1 MAKGFNLTA
10 ELNLRGPSNIKA
22 VVSDIRRQIGSV
34 SATITPV
41 LDKSNLRSISS
52 EIKKQLGTITGNVNI
67 KLDQTSTKNIVNDV
81 KKALSSISA
90 NINIGVSTAAV
101 KSAGKSIKQQ
111 LSGLVVPVGVSVS
124 SSSVNQIRSRIRN
137 QLGNLNVSVN
147 VRLNAGIN
155 QTLNN
160 YNTNLTRLNNLL
172 VQTATNATAAASSID
187 ALAAAMRSAS
197 SIRLQ
202 SLNTNLGNIGNNAA
216 RTGQAINGATGE
228 IENFGRQAG
237 LAIRRFAAFSTV
249 AGVAYGITSA
259 LKNGVSAFIEYD
271 QQLTRISQVTG
282 DAKDKLGD
290 ITSTINKLST
300 SLGVS
305 STELASTTLTLAQAG
320 LTAKDTERALKALA
334 LSALAPSFDDMN
346 QTVEGS
352 IALMRQFNIGS
363 SQLENAL
370 GSINAVSAK
379 FAVEASDIIT
389 AIQRTGGVFAASSRG
404 VSEGTQALNEFISV
418 FTSIRATTRESAE
431 TIATGLRT
439 IFTRI
444 QRADTIEALKE
455 FGVTLTDLEG
465 KFVGPYIAVQRLSE
479 GLGKLDPRDLK
490 FSSIVE
496 ELGGFRQ
503 IGKVLPLIQQFGTAQ
518 EALKVAQEGQ
528 GSLAV
533 DAAKGQQA
541 LAVQIA
547 KVRQEFLALI
557 RSIGNTDSFQNI
569 VKVGLDLASAL
580 IKVADA
586 AKGLVPLLGLFAAL
600 RGAQAVTQFAG
611 GFGRG
616 FRGVGPG
623 QRAAEGGP
631 IRHFASGGYVP
642 GFGNGD
648 TVSAKLTPGEFVMSK
663 PAVKAIGVGNLQR
676 LNSGGLTQPV
686 LLSSLTKRSDN
697 GQRIKTFQNQS
708 EKFIENDDRVF
719 ANIQKKTFEDYGFQ
733 DKDYPKITNRLER
746 NGIKFPIGLKGSSS
760 RGKFDAISGSVME
773 DLVRQRMGKG
783 AKKYGGANG
792 YSDIS
797 NAPIDIIKGKNIYEV
812 KFKSGS
818 TSDNEIL
825 GKLIR
830 YRLENTPYRS
840 LGFKENRPN
849 KNSIDTINLGT
860 INLIHGSD
868 MKDVNGYKSDYISWL
883 KKQGKYKLS
892 FGGKIQKFA
901 VGGTAIRNIG
911 YIDGDILND
920 SSNMDIVR
928 KEMERLKI
936 TDVHKYKSHLSSMA
950 AMRRQSGDLGKLS
963 TVYGVAGSGKSTF
976 IQGGA
981 RAKEAD
987 NAKLRKTNRYPILTE
1002 ADILRSDSIIDSTS
1016 VVGPNQKAF
1025 LTQSDRIIN
1034 LSSRT
1039 QESQNVLIENRKS
1052 RDLTGVGLFGR
1063 KAGATKGAS
1072 LDSGAGEAY
1081 MAAKEVS
1088 GIDQKK
1094 IVTYAI
1100 GPNFSKKRT
1109 NQPTVR
1115 TPEKT
1120 AVFSGNLG
1128 PTTAGHVKAVM
1139 QGAKKSKIRPEDTVI
1154 YVSGNTPVD
1163 PFKRD
1168 DQTERTAILPQ
1179 TSSSGPSRVGMAQ
1192 KVFGAKGFNVS
1203 AAPKG
1208 NAPGSIPNVFKVGD
1222 DSYIVPNPN
1231 KKNIAYMGDDKPSTT
1246 MDRYRSQGYEP
1257 MQIARDGISGTAARA
1272 AIMSN
1277 DIEAMKKLLTPEGIA
1292 YLKPYMATLQKR
1304 PKLLDS
1310 ILARIQ
1316 ENAQKR
1322 KGRAGRYSSTLAEL
1336 STLPSRVTA
1345 KTPTDV
1351 ANRVKDLRAQRDT
1364 DEAILG
1370 RRPARMLT
1378 KLERLG
1384 KSSGGYIRKF
1394 VDAGIVTPTTGKPAT
1409 TQEIIKLLGA
1419 EKAGAIGG
1427 ISATEVYTTLNK
1439 RTPTPQQAASK
1450 AAIIAE
1456 FTKQKAALA
1465 SKKEA
1470 SQTRKQNKATA
1481 KGLVFGAAGL
1491 FGSAFA
1497 AQPVIQTIQDSKLK
1511 DPNKQHTVSIYS
1523 GVYKNQK
1530 RASSID
1536 SSFDKA
1542 VDTIP
1547 MAQAKK
1553 EKRAEIIY
1561 QKKKVRSVLSGFE
1574 SGRELALDFDRTLAF
1589 GADKILADPK
1599 KPRFSEFSDIPKV
1612 TEALGKAKLSVL
1624 GRQLVSLVGK
1634 KPELLKNIRVITARP
1649 KATLPLIQTWLS
1661 SKGLPITDSQ
1671 FKGLGGPT
1679 VSGSDIAK
1687 LKAAELTPGSIFV
1700 DDDKRNINAAKQR
1713 ADEGIDVYRY
1723 RGVKKLKENTQ
1734 SLENIES
1741 LKGNLLEAFIRRLGA
1756 VGSPKGNGFD
1766 FMTGLGRVSQKF
1778 EPKLPPNIPTDVKR
1792 TLAGPSTIKDNI
1804 VTYLKNVKGYSTG
1817 GDATDTVPA
1826 LVSSGEAYVPPELAK
1841 NIGYSKLRQMN
1852 RADRNGMRSFAG
1864 GGISVFKGPGTGT
1877 SDSIGP
1883 IGLPVGSFI
1892 IRAAATKALGLSD
1905 GGAIGVQ
1912 QFSSG
1917 GAVQRFFL
1925 GGGPRVPAR
1934 PGAQASLENVRITD
1948 GVVTQLNEI
1957 TEALTQ
1963 LGVTSS
1969 SSAEI
1974 IRKGGQISS
1983 RAAINAYEADIL
1995 RLRVSGA
2002 PMQTVIEAET
2012 RLANMRQQA
2021 ATQVRAQRQLS
2032 GVSGRQLETIDHNA
2046 QQNLQ
2051 AMVQRRQARGGE
2063 VDENFMRRAESVSYG
2078 RAARTAGLSPTQT
2091 AGLSGND
2098 LRQYINT
2105 AMGDP
2110 RTFEQ
2115 MNRAF
2120 EARRRGELRTQ
2131 LTAEGRFG
2139 GDRNR
2144 ILQEA
2149 RRLAK
2154 QEADTRRA
2162 TLNETRGSGGPG
2174 SGGRMS
2180 GQGMMGAAFGV
2191 QMIGS
2196 LIAQNIN
2203 AESSSSNAQLSA
2215 GLQGGTNMLATG
2227 AMIGGGVK
2235 DMLPGLGKLAGS
2247 LGVAA
2252 VAAAAVG
2259 QAFIDA
2265 KNAALAFEK
2274 KMIQNKLNSAL
2285 EETALEFVKLEK
2297 DIKDINI
2304 QRTITSKL
2312 AEAANMA
2319 KASMDINSK
2328 MAKTFWVNMLDSFG
2342 SNEKEGIS
2350 SQSAAADRAD
2360 ILDKKGIGAYFAST
2374 GFGQVMGNQ
2383 GGLLQG
2389 IQDLIAGKKASEMTG
2404 NIQAEQTRSS
2414 YVQDLIPGR
2423 AEESAK
2429 QFTPVAENINKL
2441 ITNKAKG
2448 GANISDLI
2456 TEFKGAGTD
2465 VNQFAVS
2472 LAMADKSV
2480 NAQIQSINNNIDLT
2494 ADEKKARQD
2503 LVIGM
2508 HAEAAIRKQAAI
2520 AEREAAMKS
2529 LENSTSN
2536 FARSLERMF
2545 QNMEQSIN
2553 KTNFGLEQMSRDL
2566 DLASSSLKGEAKIGS
2581 GSLNSMNVL
2590 QNPNAYSGAE
2600 NNSARSQ
2607 AASMF
2612 SGSTNVMKGLLSI
2625 GSNLESSILSTIN
2638 NTIRKNPES
2647 NNEKMG
2653 FAIQKAVQEQLDSL
2667 QLPPDISS
2675 KLSGEVSKALEDM
2688 RKSGDDKVD
2697 FTQLVE
2703 KIPQLSKVI
2712 ESSKRAQEVALKAL
2726 ENWQNALNNY
2736 STRMN
2741 ELADLQIDTNEK
2753 LRKSTQILTD
2763 GQLELAKTLG
2773 KTIDVSDVRRNVE
2786 ATTAQQTG
2794 GPTRPQDIANQILGL
2809 DNTRKAQEGSS
2820 DIARQRGPQGA
2831 DDFVRMQ
2838 NNLRNTNVALRENY
2852 DALKNLAENTDI
2864 ASTALNK
2871 IQEAQQKNEGKVG
2884 FIEKLVTSTPEEF
2897 NSLNAAFGRLQ
2908 NNIRGQV
2915 NTIQNSQSAQKAYAE
2930 ALNNGASGFEAMKAA
2945 QVAFANDRKET
2956 LSALK
2961 DVMPFLGDNKQA
2973 NNIKANVLE
2982 SMLQESGQGVSPV
2995 FQQILNTLRNP
3006 QADPE
3011 TQAAM
3016 QQYQQAINTQSDANK
3031 QLAMLNNNLASQI
3044 ANKSAEALAEALT
3057 KSKVTFE
3064 NKELSDIAAN
3074 VKAIENKLGDKPVP
3088 AAGKASGG
3096 IIYAAAGMNVDFAPK
3111 GTDTVP
3117 AMLTP
3122 GEFVVN
3128 RAATQANLPL
3138 LQSINSNKFSSGG
3151 KVSYYADGGYVS
3163 DFMKTTSRDSDNFN
3177 LTQDSY
3183 LDLNKNNKLIDNA
3196 SEKAL
3201 AGPQIF
3207 TRLQRNGLNKTPKN
3221 TFGFIDFKTDNIWD
3235 NSGEIVAGVTAPIRV
3250 TDRFDGG
3257 TTAKYTALDKSS
3269 KDLAEFKP
3277 ILTDKLLV
3285 GRENLEVSKVSK
3297 IEAANYSTK
3306 LRAKYPTLSLDKLN
3320 LGNELDSIGD
3330 FPSSVEPS
3338 TLTHS
3343 EYNPNGKIRH
3353 RAGLYFGSPP
3363 PVPSVDFNNAPMNK
3377 IWQSSTYFGMGHVD
3391 AVSAS
3396 EPSYDIGDYA
3406 GKKFGPSSAIKYNIL
3421 YYPGISS
3428 NSPDSKYLKNR
3439 SQIDSLIE
3447 KHNENKNIIAQA
3459 LDFDDTRVKFD
3470 QSVNGSYDKLM
3481 QSFSALYNGTSSHE
3495 DLTGEVD
3502 LLKTFAPLGKPRTLF
3517 VFPNTPYINSTL
3529 QDTVESLNLDQAKAN
3544 GVQFAIDK
3552 KDPGLKN
3559 KELTQLYNLFDVT
3572 STVAGGAPK
3581 HFPWMMNIDLDSL
3594 GKNFEEKAKEDVV
3607 NKMKNGPIKKQ
3618 SLGFKMDKLSI
3629 PVGGKNLD
3637 LNYGVEYTKY
3647 SAPLWD
3653 EKTRS
3658 FSKDPARQLKDIF
3671 IPEPNK
3677 SPLDIFQQL
3686 EIDKKRI
3693 YNSSE
3698 FTPGDLLNKVQAIP
3712 LLDQYY
3718 NALINNDQTK
3728 QDNLSK
3734 QIKANDI
3741 ISFSNALGLA
3751 SNAPDAMN
3759 SLIFNDV
3766 IPRGANLEVGDWLIN
3781 AIKDLS
3787 SATKNTATRAAKS
3800 IDNPNQ
3806 LADIIGGNPGEIKDT
3821 VQKLAKGALGVFGRR
3836 KIPGFGSGW
3845 AFRYLRG
3852 VPGFGARPLKDDDM
3866 GKQAAA
3872 YASNVFNEA
3881 GAYASRLFYMAR
3893 SPQQY
3898 NSIKEAYGLLAGA
3911 TSAFGGIAGGNTR
3924 FIKTLL
3930 DNGDMESLF
3939 RSLGASANFQKA
3951 ASREL
3956 SSDFKATLGQ
3966 SLKGSKIRTI
3976 GADGSLT
3983 YEDFTNQVPKT
3994 YAELVDL
4001 GLNPYNEFTN
4011 IDTRRNIISKLRTDI
4026 SQGKDSLGMP
4036 FYDPQ
4041 TASYIDN
4048 ALGSLLT
4055 WYSGG
4060 IVGWPGQ
4067 DYFYDKNLPEKDRT
4081 DAVIQAIKSGRAD
4094 QVRDNANLANSQL
4107 GVSAKYGQLP
4117 SAEWFEAR
4125 QMAEPQMRANGGMI
4139 YAANGQMVNF
4149 QPRGTDT
4156 VPAMLTPGEF
4166 VINREATQKNLPLL
4180 KAINNGNHY
4189 STGGIVNYLA
4199 RGGLTVKKDF
4209 MPMDRAKYFN
4219 GYDTNK
4225 DGVLDDK
4232 EYTAKGTIFDY
4243 LDFRGNKD
4251 GKISVQ
4257 ELDSYNAAYDHHIQE
4272 YLSAA
4277 AKTKYAKL
4285 DPQKQKLGTS
4295 SLEFIQTYEAANKI
4309 KYGDRK
4315 ISRNTLEEQFYSGD
4329 PNYPFTQGTIDREAL
4344 IQKQTLG
4351 FKPMNWDWKAFG
4363 YGIASKAIPGLLS
4376 LGLGGL
4382 GFIAGNIAGPV
4393 VGVGGAVAGGLAG
4406 DQLGQYL
4413 NQEIYKMLPSSMKTD
4428 IEEKIKKNPEAYA
4441 AGQWTGFAAE
4451 IAGGS
4456 VADNAI
4462 SKAVA
4467 TITTKKLS
4475 KQVVAEAIKSGDSS
4489 LTRLMAV
4496 GSDVIPPE
4504 NAVAKFADDLGSQ
4517 AGSNSRKVVGGRRS
4531 IRQKIGDA
4539 VEDYN
4544 RRRTARSVAPA
4555 ALERLAEI
4563 QSKFNSNIG
4572 DAYNIAIKRKYDSL
4586 AVGDVASALQTLGD
4600 VRSKAAQFHF
4610 DDLLKSSPDYID
4622 PALLTKLTD
4631 NSPLYIAAQAQTKET
4646 FARLGIDVSGDFS
4659 KLDANKMFD
4668 DYFNKEYDILNAT
4681 PSNPAAAAKR
4691 QQILDDVAHQYG
4703 IKPDDLAQ
4711 IRKQLDDVV
4720 VKPKRGRFA
4729 SINGLT
4735 QTAFVV
4741 RDILAAR
4748 QSQRSIPA
4756 ARPLQRPDEKQA
4768 KPQMPKSENP
4778 VTEFSAQEGSDGSKE
4793 PFSAIMIPAAN
4804 NSKLDYYDELTYKEY
4819 LASLISSGK
4828 SPEQPIKNKFI
4839 TPAFYTNDKTDSRN
4853 NIRVTAY
4860 DTRRPKNLLGDEKQI
4875 NEGASDQLE
4884 ITRLAGSIYGE
4895 TNNAFKELSDYNQL
4909 KLIESPDEATQQTS
4923 KKTLGIM
4930 QTSYG
4935 AAITSLTEL
4944 SKLINLSKTGN
4955 RSIMIGEKQDILVN
4969 IDDMVGKLQTLK
4981 TNYYSEVLAKG
4992 EPLTKINDSILDQF
5006 DKPFIRTNAEGK
5018 EVSPPEGGYSGKQVR
5033 EARMD
5038 SDQKVRG
5045 MSGIETQYQ
5054 NSYKYYRRI
5063 LGEYNYHQNIGK
5075 GDKYAK
5081 GQKTTSSVSYKGQ
5094 NSPRRMYTG
5103 GIVYA
5108 SEGTLVNFQPR
5119 GTDTI
5124 PAMLTPGEFVVNAK
5138 ATKANLSLLKSIN
5151 SGGTKQYATGG
5162 VVYLA
5167 EGGRAFDN
5175 VLSQIQIDLSDIVG
5189 AQYNPAY
5196 ADKIKQNIKDRESK
5210 GVRRVEKTIKNKETG
5225 KYETVGEEVKTDEKI
5240 KKEKEARDT
5249 ANKQKIE
5256 EYEKFDKQRQTY
5268 LNEIIQNKPRQEQA
5282 IELADNI
5289 REKLRI
5295 MKTEFIAQIEE
5306 KVKNEAQK
5314 LGISLSELF
5323 ETNTMAKAEWDFI
5336 KGKDVEPI
5344 GDIETFVKDIKNIIS
5359 SHSIIKGMGGDSVNI
5374 KSISAENINTPNG
5387 RRLYYTEVKAKEIKQ
5402 KNDSGVDGILPDDYR
5417 YFVIGNTEK
5426 VEGPLSLKP
5435 KQMST
5440 GGIVYAS
5447 NGMLIPY
5454 EPKGTDTVPAML
5466 TPGEFVV
5473 NRSATQANLP
5483 LLKAINN
5490 GQTKAYSKG
5499 GVVYLAAGGETAQR
5513 DKALSQ
5519 SPAGQLIL
5527 TIKQQAESNKTLF
5540 EALDSSAF
5548 SNISSGD
5555 LEKKY
5560 NDVWSK
5566 LDADARYNAAK
5577 TQFTQDKKRV
5587 DYLTGVYSNAS
5598 SAYATLKGNQ
5608 LAVNT
5613 KIGDINI
5620 LQLLKGQ
5627 EAAMSEAKAI
5637 HEAWVSLAQK
5647 YPEFR
5652 ADIGQGGTQAAGTG
5666 AVAGTPPTPEK
5677 GADKPPEKEPVNKR
5691 YGGMVYAAAGGNIL
5705 PFTPIS
5711 RGTDTVPAMLTPG
5724 EFVVNRTS
5732 TQRNLPLLQAIN
5744 NNRYANGGQVGK
5756 VNYLYRGG
5764 QPTDETGGGGGVST
5778 GGGSASPNTDGL
5790 SQFTATFQSF
5800 IDQLKNIN
5808 PVINLKGEHNV
5819 NVNFNG
5825 AQYLALMDESI
5836 RKIVLSEVNAAMG
5849 DLHRD
5854 TEGAVGKRR

>member
-10 ELNLRGPSNIKA
+10 ELNLRGPSNIRA
-22 VVSDIRRQIGSV
+22 VISDMRRQIGTV
-34 SATITPV
+34 SATVTPV
-41 LDKSNLRSISS
+41 LDKSSLKSISS
-52 EIKKQLGTITGNVNI
+52 EIKKQLGTITGNVNVR
-67 KLDQTSTKNIVNDV
+67 LSPSSAKNIANDV
-81 KKALSSISA
+81 KKQLSSISA
-90 NINIGVSTAAV
+90 NINIGVNASAV
-101 KSAGKSIKQQ
+101 KSAGKTIKQQ
-111 LSGLVVPVGVSVS
+111 LSGLVVPIGVSAS
-124 SSSVNQIRSRIRN
+124 SASINQIRSRIRN
-137 QLGNLNVSVN
+137 QLGNLNVTVN
-147 VRLNAGIN
+147 VRLNSGVN
-155 QTLNN
+155 QTLNT

-172 VQTATNATAAASSID
+172 IQTATNATAAANSID

-197 SIRLQ
+197 SVRLQ
-202 SLNTNLGNIGNNAA
+202 PINTNLGNIGNNAT
-216 RTGQAINGATGE
+216 RTSQAINGATGE
-228 IENFGRQAG
+228 VENFGRQAG

-249 AGVAYGITSA
+249 AGVAYGITNA
-259 LKNGVSAFIEYD
+259 LKNGVAAYIEYD
-271 QQLTRISQVTG
+271 QQLTKISQVTG

-290 ITSTINKLST
+290 ITSTINNLST

-305 STELASTTLTLAQAG
+305 SSELASTTLTLAQAG
-320 LTAKDTERALKALA
+320 LTAKETEQALKALA

-363 SQLENAL
+363 SQLESAL

-404 VSEGTQALNEFISV
+404 VSEGTNALNEFIAV

-444 QRADTIEALKE
+444 QRSETIEALKE

-479 GLGKLDPRDLK
+479 GLSRLDPRDLK

-503 IGKVLPLIQQFGTAQ
+503 IGKVLPLIQQFSTAQ
-518 EALKVAQEGQ
+518 DALKIAQQGQ
-528 GSLAV
+528 GSLAI

-541 LAVQIA
+541 LAVQIS

-557 RSIGNTDSFQNI
+557 RSVGNTDTFQNI

-580 IKVADA
+580 IKVAEA

-600 RGAQAVTQFAG
+600 KGAQAVTQFAG

-648 TVSAKLTPGEFVMSK
+648 TVSARLTPGEFVMRKS
-663 PAVKAIGVGNLQR
+663 AVQSIGVGNLHS
-676 LNSGGLTQPV
+676 LNRSRGGITTPINRYASGTESSGGVKQFRDTSIYTRGKKKTAFAHLDEQIPVGKSASKAMKLQGNWVGLTNVGLDLPASWNLDWSKPRNYRGVPATKLANYIENNDVFNSLLTQ
-686 LLSSLTKRSDN
+686 
-697 GQRIKTFQNQS
+697 
-708 EKFIENDDRVF
+708 
-719 ANIQKKTFEDYGFQ
+719 
-733 DKDYPKITNRLER
+733 
-746 NGIKFPIGLKGSSS
+746 
-760 RGKFDAISGSVME
+760 
-773 DLVRQRMGKG
+773 
-783 AKKYGGANG
+783 
-792 YSDIS
+792 
-797 NAPIDIIKGKNIYEV
+797 
-812 KFKSGS
+812 
-818 TSDNEIL
+818 
-825 GKLIR
+825 
-830 YRLENTPYRS
+830 
-840 LGFKENRPN
+840 
-849 KNSIDTINLGT
+849 
-860 INLIHGSD
+860 
-868 MKDVNGYKSDYISWL
+868 
-883 KKQGKYKLS
+883 
-892 FGGKIQKFA
+892 GGKIYGKFSGGAKSPALAVLKKSALEIRQKLSQLLKDNP
-901 VGGTAIRNIG
+901 IP
-911 YIDGDILND
+911 
-920 SSNMDIVR
+920 SR
-928 KEMERLKI
+928 KETIKNKEVQLPAGWYDTDPDIISRPKTLFFQAINSVLGPGSKAAKQLREGLKETRAFRNKTTQEEGVATVNGKEVNYGRTIKFSADKQRALGSRKI
-936 TDVHKYKSHLSSMA
+936 T
-950 AMRRQSGDLGKLS
+950 
-963 TVYGVAGSGKSTF
+963 
-976 IQGGA
+976 
-981 RAKEAD
+981 
-987 NAKLRKTNRYPILTE
+987 
-1002 ADILRSDSIIDSTS
+1002 
-1016 VVGPNQKAF
+1016 
-1025 LTQSDRIIN
+1025 
-1034 LSSRT
+1034 
-1039 QESQNVLIENRKS
+1039 
-1052 RDLTGVGLFGR
+1052 
-1063 KAGATKGAS
+1063 
-1072 LDSGAGEAY
+1072 
-1081 MAAKEVS
+1081 
-1088 GIDQKK
+1088 
-1094 IVTYAI
+1094 
-1100 GPNFSKKRT
+1100 
-1109 NQPTVR
+1109 
-1115 TPEKT
+1115 
-1120 AVFSGNLG
+1120 
-1128 PTTAGHVKAVM
+1128 
-1139 QGAKKSKIRPEDTVI
+1139 
-1154 YVSGNTPVD
+1154 
-1163 PFKRD
+1163 
-1168 DQTERTAILPQ
+1168 
-1179 TSSSGPSRVGMAQ
+1179 
-1192 KVFGAKGFNVS
+1192 
-1203 AAPKG
+1203 
-1208 NAPGSIPNVFKVGD
+1208 
-1222 DSYIVPNPN
+1222 
-1231 KKNIAYMGDDKPSTT
+1231 
-1246 MDRYRSQGYEP
+1246 
-1257 MQIARDGISGTAARA
+1257 
-1272 AIMSN
+1272 
-1277 DIEAMKKLLTPEGIA
+1277 
-1292 YLKPYMATLQKR
+1292 
-1304 PKLLDS
+1304 
-1310 ILARIQ
+1310 
-1316 ENAQKR
+1316 
-1322 KGRAGRYSSTLAEL
+1322 
-1336 STLPSRVTA
+1336 
-1345 KTPTDV
+1345 
-1351 ANRVKDLRAQRDT
+1351 
-1364 DEAILG
+1364 
-1370 RRPARMLT
+1370 
-1378 KLERLG
+1378 
-1384 KSSGGYIRKF
+1384 KSSGGFVQKF
-1394 VDAGIVTPTTGKPAT
+1394 MAGDLVEPVAVTSTKKASTS
-1409 TQEIIKLLGA
+1409 EIIKLLGLETA
-1419 EKAGAIGG
+1419 AKIGG
-1427 ISATEVYTTLNK
+1427 ISATDVYTTLNK
-1439 RTPTPQQAASK
+1439 RAPTPQQAASK
-1450 AAIIAE
+1450 AAILAE
-1456 FTKQKAALA
+1456 FTK
-1465 SKKEA
+1465 
-1470 SQTRKQNKATA
+1470 KQNRLSGAKQARTTRITS
-1481 KGLVFGAAGL
+1481 KGLLFGAAGML
-1491 FGSAFA
+1491 GSAFA
-1497 AQPVIQTIQDSKLK
+1497 PINKKITSDQLKAPVDVRIISGIM
-1511 DPNKQHTVSIYS
+1511 DPKVASATEQSFTSSLNKTAGI
-1523 GVYKNQK
+1523 
-1530 RASSID
+1530 A
-1536 SSFDKA
+1536 
-1542 VDTIP
+1542 
-1547 MAQAKK
+1547 AKK
-1553 EKRAEIIY
+1553 VMVADILAKAG
-1561 QKKKVRSVLSGFE
+1561 L
-1574 SGRELALDFDRTLAF
+1574 GRELNLDFDRTLAF
-1589 GADKILADPK
+1589 GADKILSDPK
-1599 KPRFSEFSDIPKV
+1599 TPKFAEFGDRNKV
-1612 TEALGKAKLSVL
+1612 AAALKGAKLSLL
-1624 GRQLVSLVGK
+1624 GKELAGLVST
-1634 KPELLKNIRVITARP
+1634 KPELLGNLKLITARP
-1649 KATLPLIQTWLS
+1649 ASTLDLVQGWLS
-1661 SKGLPITDSQ
+1661 SKGLPIPLSQ
-1671 FKGLGGPT
+1671 FKGLGGPG
-1679 VSGSDIAK
+1679 VSGSQIAK
-1687 LKAAELTPGSIFV
+1687 LKAALLSPGSLFV
-1700 DDDKRNINAAKQR
+1700 DDDARNIKAAKAR
-1713 ADEGIDVYRY
+1713 SKEGIIPYRY
-1723 RGVKKLKENTQ
+1723 GNRKISGNPNAEATAQGTLFEKMIQKLGGPGA
-1734 SLENIES
+1734 
-1741 LKGNLLEAFIRRLGA
+1741 LKGQGMDFPQGLKGA
-1756 VGSPKGNGFD
+1756 AKYFGIPGN
-1766 FMTGLGRVSQKF
+1766 
-1778 EPKLPPNIPTDVKR
+1778 IATDAKR
-1792 TLAGPSTIKDNI
+1792 TINGPSTVEDNI
-1804 VTYLKNVKGYSTG
+1804 ITYLKVKGYNTG
-1817 GDATDTVPA
+1817 GAIQRFPQGGTPEPTPRLIQRGGFKYELDKVIAAGFTEAQFMKQIPVPGGYGEQWQIGGMGEGSIPMPPSLQPYKAPPSDIQRRVGEATITRQTRIADAVMKDGRTMRDYEASSDQKAFKKMRGYAVGGHSEHMVPA
-1826 LVSSGEAYVPPELAK
+1826 LVSNGEAYIPPEEARS
-1841 NIGYSKLRQMN
+1841 IGLDKLREMN
-1852 RADRNGMRSFAG
+1852 RADRNGMKSFAR
-1864 GGISVFKGPGTGT
+1864 GGISVFKGPGSGT

-1892 IRAAATKALGLSD
+1892 VRAAATKALGLSS
-1905 GGAIGVQ
+1905 GGSVGNVQ
-1912 QFSSG
+1912 ELAAG
-1917 GAVQRFFL
+1917 GAVQRFFF
-1925 GGGPRVPAR
+1925 GGSPVKPRPDNPTA
-1934 PGAQASLENVRITD
+1934 ANI
-1948 GVVTQLNEI
+1948 GVSDSIVSQLREV

-1963 LGVTSS
+1963 LGITSS
-1969 SSAEI
+1969 STADLF
-1974 IRKGGQISS
+1974 RKGGAIS
-1983 RAAINAYEADIL
+1983 Y
-1995 RLRVSGA
+1995 
-2002 PMQTVIEAET
+2002 
-2012 RLANMRQQA
+2012 QA
-2021 ATQVRAQRQLS
+2021 ATRSMEADLLRMRIAGASAATLYQAEQRLNNVREAQARDLNTRQQLK
-2032 GVSGRQLETIDHNA
+2032 GVSGEQLQEIDTRSSSERQKLIKKERKKLVSSGLSSDEVEERLGSDKVQNKINRKAYQKATTQTLGASTANNLFKNGVSGSDIDQYTRQAMMDRKTLAQMDSQLRRQKQQELTSSTTYRNASAA
-2046 QQNLQ
+2046 QQKKML
-2051 AMVQRRQARGGE
+2051 
-2063 VDENFMRRAESVSYG
+2063 
-2078 RAARTAGLSPTQT
+2078 AGLKQQT
-2091 AGLSGND
+2091 DNEINARRKLVND
-2098 LRQYINT
+2098 LSRQQG
-2105 AMGDP
+2105 M
-2110 RTFEQ
+2110 
-2115 MNRAF
+2115 
-2120 EARRRGELRTQ
+2120 
-2131 LTAEGRFG
+2131 
-2139 GDRNR
+2139 
-2144 ILQEA
+2144 
-2149 RRLAK
+2149 
-2154 QEADTRRA
+2154 
-2162 TLNETRGSGGPG
+2162 SGPG

-2180 GQGMMGAAFGV
+2180 GQGLMGAAFGV

-2203 AESSSSNAQLSA
+2203 AESSSGNAQLSA

-2235 DMLPGLGKLAGS
+2235 DMLPSLGKLAGP
-2247 LGVAA
+2247 LGIAA
-2252 VAAAAVG
+2252 VAAAAIG
-2259 QAFIDA
+2259 QALIDA

-2374 GFGQVMGNQ
+2374 GFGQAMGS
-2383 GGLLQG
+2383 GGALLQN
-2389 IQDLIAGKKASEMTG
+2389 IQDLMAGKKASEMTG

-2429 QFTPVAENINKL
+2429 QFTPVAESINKL
-2441 ITNKAKG
+2441 IINKAKG
-2448 GANISDLI
+2448 GANIGDLI
-2456 TEFKGAGTD
+2456 TEFKGAGSD
-2465 VNQFAVS
+2465 INQFGVT
-2472 LAMADKSV
+2472 LAMADKAV
-2480 NAQIQSINNNIDLT
+2480 NAQIQSIENSLDLT
-2494 ADEKKARQD
+2494 SDEKKARQD
-2503 LVIGM
+2503 LIISM
-2508 HAEAAIRKQAAI
+2508 HAEAAIRKQAAV
-2520 AEREAAMKS
+2520 AEREAAMKA

-2566 DLASSSLKGEAKIGS
+2566 DLVSSSLKGEAKIGS
-2581 GSLNSMNVL
+2581 GSLKSVNVL

-2625 GSNLESSILSTIN
+2625 GSDLESSVLSTIN
-2638 NTIRKNPES
+2638 NTIRKNPGS

-2697 FTQLVE
+2697 FSQLVE

-2726 ENWQNALNNY
+2726 ENWQNALNSY

-2741 ELADLQIDTNEK
+2741 ELADLQIDTNAK

-2852 DALKNLAENTDI
+2852 DALKHLAENTEV
-2864 ASTALNK
+2864 ASAALNK

-3016 QQYQQAINTQSDANK
+3016 QQYQQAISTQSDANK
-3031 QLAMLNNNLASQI
+3031 QLARLNDNLASQI
-3044 ANKSAEALAEALT
+3044 ANKSAEALTAALT
-3057 KSKVTFE
+3057 NSKVTFE

-3074 VKAIENKLGDKPVP
+3074 VRAIENKLGDKPVP
-3088 AAGKASGG
+3088 AVGKVSGG
-3096 IIYAAAGMNVDFAPK
+3096 VIYAAAGMNVDFAPK

-3128 RAATQANLPL
+3128 RTATQANLPL

-3163 DFMKTTSRDSDNFN
+3163 DFMKTKSRDSDNFN

-3201 AGPQIF
+3201 AGSQIF
-3207 TRLQRNGLNKTPKN
+3207 TRLQRNGLKKSPKN
-3221 TFGFIDFKTDNIWD
+3221 DSSDMDFQNDNIWD
-3235 NSGEIVAGVTAPIRV
+3235 NSGDIVAGFTAPIMV
-3250 TDRFDGG
+3250 SERFAGG
-3257 TTAKYTALDKSS
+3257 TRAQYAPLDRSS
-3269 KDLAEFKP
+3269 KDLAEFQP
-3277 ILTDKLLV
+3277 VLTDKLLV

-3338 TLTHS
+3338 TLNNS
-3343 EYNPNGKIRH
+3343 VYNPNENIGH

-3363 PVPSVDFNNAPMNK
+3363 PIPSVDFNSAPMNK
-3377 IWQSSTYFGMGHVD
+3377 IWTARPLMGFGWLD
-3391 AVSAS
+3391 AVSSS
-3396 EPSYDIGDYA
+3396 EPSYDSGDYA
-3406 GKKFGPSSAIKYNIL
+3406 SQKFGPSMMTNKPNIM

-3428 NSPDSKYLKNR
+3428 KDTDSKYLKNR

-3459 LDFDDTRVKFD
+3459 LDFDDTKVRFD
-3470 QSVNGSYDKLM
+3470 QSVNSSYDKLM

-3502 LLKTFAPLGKPRTLF
+3502 LLKTFGPFGKPRTLF

-3544 GVQFAIDK
+3544 GVQFGIDK

-3559 KELTQLYNLFDVT
+3559 KELAQWFNLFDVT

-3581 HFPWMMNIDLDSL
+3581 HFPWMMNIGLDSL

-3607 NKMKNGPIKKQ
+3607 NQMKNGPIKKQ

-3698 FTPGDLLNKVQAIP
+3698 FTSGDLLNKVQAIP

-3718 NALINNDQTK
+3718 DALINNDQTK

-3759 SLIFNDV
+3759 SLIFNDI

-3787 SATKNTATRAAKS
+3787 SATKNSSISAVSS

-3806 LADIIGGNPGEIKDT
+3806 LGDIIGGNPGEIKDA
-3821 VQKLAKGALGVFGRR
+3821 VQKLGKGALGVFGRR

-3881 GAYASRLFYMAR
+3881 GAYASQLFYMAR

-3898 NSIKEAYGLLAGA
+3898 NAIKEAYGLLTGA

-3924 FIKTLL
+3924 FIKTML
-3930 DNGDMESLF
+3930 DNGDAESLF
-3939 RSLGASANFQKA
+3939 RSLGASSNFQKA
-3951 ASREL
+3951 GSREL
-3956 SSDFKATLGQ
+3956 SQDFKATLGK

-3983 YEDFTNQVPKT
+3983 YENFTNQVPKT
-3994 YAELVDL
+3994 YTELVDL
-4001 GLNPYNEFTN
+4001 GLNPYNEFAN
-4011 IDTRRNIISKLRTDI
+4011 IDTRKNIISKLRTDI

-4048 ALGSLLT
+4048 ALSSLLT

-4081 DAVIQAIKSGRAD
+4081 DAVIQSIKSGRAN
-4094 QVRDNANLANSQL
+4094 QVRDNANLANTQL
-4107 GVSAKYGQLP
+4107 GVSAKYGELP

-4166 VINREATQKNLPLL
+4166 VINREATQRNLPLL
-4180 KAINNGNHY
+4180 KSINDGNHY
-4189 STGGIVNYLA
+4189 STGGVVNYLA
-4199 RGGLTVKKDF
+4199 RGGLTVQKDF
-4209 MPMDRAKYFN
+4209 TKLEKEKYFD
-4219 GYDTNK
+4219 GYDLNK
-4225 DGVLDDK
+4225 DGILDDK

-4243 LDFRGNKD
+4243 VDFRQNREGEGGNRD
-4251 GKISVQ
+4251 GKINLA
-4257 ELDSYNAAYDHHIQE
+4257 ELNSYNAAYDHHIQE

-4285 DPQKQKLGTS
+4285 DPQKQKLGGGD
-4295 SLEFIQTYEAANKI
+4295 LDFLQTYEAANKV
-4309 KYGDRK
+4309 KYQNRK
-4315 ISRNTLEEQFYSGD
+4315 ISRNTLEEKYYSGD

-4344 IQKQTLG
+4344 IQKKQADLG
-4351 FKPMNWDWKAFG
+4351 LGMREKDLTTFG
-4363 YGIASKAIPGLLS
+4363 YGLASKVIPGILS
-4376 LGLGGL
+4376 VAMGGL
-4382 GFIAGNIAGPV
+4382 GF
-4393 VGVGGAVAGGLAG
+4393 VGGSFVTPVAGSAAGAVLGGVAG
-4406 DQLGQYL
+4406 DQLGQYI
-4413 NQEIYKMLPSSMKTD
+4413 NRQIYELLPTSLKND
-4428 IEEKIKKNPEAYA
+4428 IAAKIEKYPESYND
-4441 AGQWTGFAAE
+4441 GQWTGFAAE

-4456 VADNAI
+4456 AMDSALSKTVASMTA
-4462 SKAVA
+4462 
-4467 TITTKKLS
+4467 KKLT
-4475 KQVVAEAIKSGDSS
+4475 KQVIADAVKSGDSS
-4489 LTRLMAV
+4489 LTKLATV
-4496 GSDVIPPE
+4496 GSDVLPPE
-4504 NAVAKFADDLGSQ
+4504 KAAKSIADDLGDQ
-4517 AGSNSRKVVGGRRS
+4517 AATNSSRVDKSRSTGESSWWQKRKDRKAAQRAD
-4531 IRQKIGDA
+4531 RAETKA
-4539 VEDYN
+4539 
-4544 RRRTARSVAPA
+4544 AKAVAPGI
-4555 ALERLAEI
+4555 LEKLTEI

-4572 DAYNIAIKRKYDSL
+4572 DAYNTALKRKYDLFAETDAATTINSL
-4586 AVGDVASALQTLGD
+4586 DSIRAQ
-4600 VRSKAAQFHF
+4600 AAQFHLDNADELF
-4610 DDLLKSSPDYID
+4610 KSGVIQSPEDI
-4622 PALLTKLTD
+4622 ARAID
-4631 NSPLYIAAQAQTKET
+4631 NSPLYLAAKSNAKET
-4646 FARLGIDVSGDFS
+4646 FARLGIDVSDDFS
-4659 KLDANKMFD
+4659 KLDANKTFD
-4668 DYFNKEYDILNAT
+4668 DYFNKDYDILNAV

-4691 QQILDDVAHQYG
+4691 QQILDDIANQYG
-4703 IKPDDLAQ
+4703 IKPDDLTQ

-4720 VKPKRGRFA
+4720 VKPKVGRFA
-4729 SINGLT
+4729 TINGLT
-4735 QTAFVV
+4735 QTASLVDHLLKG
-4741 RDILAAR
+4741 RDPR
-4748 QSQRSIPA
+4748 GIPSA
-4756 ARPLQRPDEKQA
+4756 KSMERPEEKTVPQA
-4768 KPQMPKSENP
+4768 QEPGLPPIQPGSGGRKEEPK
-4778 VTEFSAQEGSDGSKE
+4778 VQEGSGSNRQTPDGIKQ
-4793 PFSAIMIPAAN
+4793 
-4804 NSKLDYYDELTYKEY
+4804 KYYDELTYKEY

-4828 SPEQPIKNKFI
+4828 APEEPEKKLFS
-4839 TPAFYTNDKTDSRN
+4839 TPAFYTNNKDYNDPTKTGEKT
-4853 NIRVTAY
+4853 RVTAY
-4860 DTRRPKNLLGDEKQI
+4860 DTRATNKPVGSSGKVDETQVDP
-4875 NEGASDQLE
+4875 EVLS
-4884 ITRLAGSIYGE
+4884 RLAGSIYGE
-4895 TNNAFKELSDYNQL
+4895 TNNAFTQLSDYNKL
-4909 KLIESPDEATQQTS
+4909 KTAKVPDEALMD
-4923 KKTLGIM
+4923 KTLEILE
-4930 QTSYG
+4930 TSYG
-4935 AAITSLTEL
+4935 AAIGSLGQL
-4944 SKLINLSKTGN
+4944 SKLTNLSKVGN
-4955 RSIMIGEKQDILVN
+4955 KSIMIGEKQDIPVS
-4969 IDDMVGKLQTLK
+4969 IDDMVSRLQSIK
-4981 TNYYSEVLAKG
+4981 SSYYSEVLAK
-4992 EPLTKINDSILDQF
+4992 EKAKTKINDSILDEFGSKTASVVEQN
-5006 DKPFIRTNAEGK
+5006 PL
-5018 EVSPPEGGYSGKQVR
+5018 PPELPESGKFSGKQVR
-5033 EARMD
+5033 QERMEP
-5038 SDQKVRG
+5038 DQKVRG
-5045 MSGIETQYQ
+5045 MTGIETQYK
-5054 NSYKYYRRI
+5054 NAYAHYRRI
-5063 LGEYNYHQNIGK
+5063 LGEYNYHKSIGK
-5075 GDKYAK
+5075 SDRYAK
-5081 GQKTTSSVSYKGQ
+5081 GNKTTSKV
-5094 NSPRRMYTG
+5094 
-5103 GIVYA
+5103 
-5108 SEGTLVNFQPR
+5108 
-5119 GTDTI
+5119 
-5124 PAMLTPGEFVVNAK
+5124 AK
-5138 ATKANLSLLKSIN
+5138 TLSL
-5151 SGGTKQYATGG
+5151 GG
-5162 VVYLA
+5162 VVYA
-5167 EGGRAFDN
+5167 
-5175 VLSQIQIDLSDIVG
+5175 SQ
-5189 AQYNPAY
+5189 
-5196 ADKIKQNIKDRESK
+5196 
-5210 GVRRVEKTIKNKETG
+5210 
-5225 KYETVGEEVKTDEKI
+5225 
-5240 KKEKEARDT
+5240 
-5249 ANKQKIE
+5249 
-5256 EYEKFDKQRQTY
+5256 
-5268 LNEIIQNKPRQEQA
+5268 
-5282 IELADNI
+5282 
-5289 REKLRI
+5289 
-5295 MKTEFIAQIEE
+5295 
-5306 KVKNEAQK
+5306 
-5314 LGISLSELF
+5314 
-5323 ETNTMAKAEWDFI
+5323 
-5336 KGKDVEPI
+5336 
-5344 GDIETFVKDIKNIIS
+5344 
-5359 SHSIIKGMGGDSVNI
+5359 GM
-5374 KSISAENINTPNG
+5374 
-5387 RRLYYTEVKAKEIKQ
+5387 
-5402 KNDSGVDGILPDDYR
+5402 
-5417 YFVIGNTEK
+5417 
-5426 VEGPLSLKP
+5426 
-5435 KQMST
+5435 M
-5440 GGIVYAS
+5440 
-5447 NGMLIPY
+5447 IPY
-5454 EPKGTDTVPAML
+5454 EPRGTDTVPAML

-5473 NRSATQANLP
+5473 NRAATQANLP

-5490 GQTKAYSKG
+5490 GQTKGFSKG
-5499 GVVYLAAGGETAQR
+5499 GVVYLASGGDTSQR

-5527 TIKQQAESNKTLF
+5527 TIRQQAESNANLF

-5548 SNISSGD
+5548 SDISSGD
-5555 LEKKY
+5555 LENKY
-5560 NDVWSK
+5560 NEVWSK

-5587 DYLTGVYSNAS
+5587 DYLTGVYNNAA

-5608 LAVNT
+5608 LAANT

-5620 LQLLKGQ
+5620 LQLLKAQ

-5637 HEAWVSLAQK
+5637 HMAWVSLAQK

-5666 AVAGTPPTPEK
+5666 AVAGTPPKPDK

-5691 YGGMVYAAAGGNIL
+5691 YGGMIYAATGGAL

-5744 NNRYANGGQVGK
+5744 NNRYSKGGK
-5756 VNYLYRGG
+5756 VNYLNRGG
-5764 QPTDETGGGGGVST
+5764 QVLYLANAGQVPSEGQGGGGVST
-5778 GGGSASPNTDGL
+5778 GGGSASVSTDGL
-5790 SQFTATFQSF
+5790 SQFTTTFQSF
-5800 IDQLKNIN
+5800 IDQLKNLN

-5825 AQYLALMDESI
+5825 AQYLAAMDESI
-5836 RKIVLSEVNAAMG
+5836 RRIVVSEVNAAM
-5849 DLHRD
+5849 DKLHRD
-5854 TEGAVGKRR
+5854 TEGAVGGK